1 MLTVAM
7 DTALA
12 SVGGLC
18 VGTREVVDHQR
29 LSGAGYCFSGASCMR
44 HGGHQIVRLPMPLL
58 SSPHLVPSLWCRV
71 M

>member
-29 LSGAGYCFSGASCMR
+29 LSGAGYCFSGASCVV
-44 HGGHQIVRLPMPLL
+44 GVIRLCGYRCLFSLL
-58 SSPHLVPSLWCRV
+58 LTWCPPCDV
-71 M
+71 V